1 MAFRR
6 DGTYGSDE
14 AAHRK
19 HDEKAKP
26 DEGSRLQAAGRKVGI
41 TRADAFVE
49 ADNLLVQLSAHAA
62 DKEIAVRP
70 HQAQDDGR
78 PVLDLPVRL
87 REGREDDIASLHPLT
102 SRTVYVGSASP

>member
-19 HDEKAKP
+19 HDEKAQP
-26 DEGSRLQAAGRKVGI
+26 DKRSRLQAAGRKVGVS
-41 TRADAFVE
+41 RADGFVE

-62 DKEIAVRP
+62 DQEIAVGP
-70 HQAQDDGR
+70 HQAQGDGR
-78 PVLDLPVRL
+78 TIFDLPVRL
-87 REGREDDIASLHPLT
+87 REGRQDDVARRHPRT
-102 SRTVYVGSASP
+102 SRAV